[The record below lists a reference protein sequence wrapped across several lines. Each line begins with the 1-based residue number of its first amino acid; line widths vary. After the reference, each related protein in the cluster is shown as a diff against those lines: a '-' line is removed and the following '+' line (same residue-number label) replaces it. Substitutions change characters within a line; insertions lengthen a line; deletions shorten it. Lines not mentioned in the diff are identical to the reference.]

1 MSLFSEYAV
10 TPDVYNESCYGSPTL
25 CDVHVRQLQKV
36 FLSEG
41 IVRDLRNSE
50 SIVRDSCNS
59 EWRKFFSTPMVPWH
73 PHVRRLLK
81 NLTTEGRL
89 VPSAPA
95 LRYTPK
101 NDREWCKEA
110 LASHKN
116 LPLNGIIVSS
126 DTKNFYRKNSL
137 VESVEKLS
145 SSTKCTWWSP
155 EDGSIRLKRNIDD
168 YKDALKL
175 ILRHAKSIMFI
186 DPYIRPEKRE
196 YADFIQLLK
205 AASNRPSKSPQLPV
219 EIHTKIHN
227 IPGKSWEES
236 LRIMKDTFQSKFA
249 VPSQSH
255 LKVEVFIWD
264 DFHDRYLI
272 SNLGG
277 IQVPYGF
284 GTSTASDLTTWS
296 RLGRS
301 ARDNVQLE
309 FDRESGQH
317 KLHSDFMIL

>member
-10 TPDVYNESCYGSPTL
+10 TPDVYNESCYESPTL

-41 IVRDLRNSE
+41 IVRDLRN
-50 SIVRDSCNS
+50 R
-59 EWRKFFSTPMVPWH
+59 EWQEVFATPMIPWH
-73 PHVRRLLK
+73 PYVGRLLK

-95 LRYTPK
+95 LRCTPK

-126 DTKNFYRKNSL
+126 DTKNFYHKNSL

-175 ILRHAKSIMFI
+175 ILRHANSIMFI
-186 DPYIRPEKRE
+186 DPYIHPEKSE

-205 AASNRPSKSPQLPV
+205 AASNRPSKSPQLRV

-236 LRIMKDTFQSKFA
+236 LRIIKNTFQNKFA
-249 VPSQSH
+249 VPSQSN

-284 GTSTASDLTTWS
+284 GTSTAPTLTTWS

-301 ARDNVQLE
+301 DRDDVQLE
-309 FDRESGQH
+309 FARESDQH
-317 KLHSDFMIL
+317 KLHFDFTIL